1 MQRGTGRGAVDSRD
15 IFDIKGRV
23 AIVTAGAVGIGK
35 MISRGLAEAGAKV
48 VIAQR
53 RFELCDVLCGEYRE
67 KYGVEALPLKLD
79 VTKEREIVD
88 CVEQVIARF
97 GRIDILVN
105 NVGESIIKDTF
116 LTTLEEWNSIIALN
130 LTSMFLLCRE
140 AGRHMK
146 KQGSGKIIN
155 IASVLGMRASWR
167 EYRTP
172 GKTGELL
179 SYASSKAAIVNFSRD
194 LAANWA
200 VHNITVNSISPGW
213 FVTPVT
219 EGLVDDEVKDLLIP
233 RIPMKRPGVEDDMK
247 GVALFLA
254 SDASRYVT
262 GHNLVVDGGWSCWM

>member
-1 MQRGTGRGAVDSRD
+1 VDSSTL
-15 IFDIKGRV
+15 FDIKGRV

-35 MISRGLAEAGAKV
+35 MISQALAEAGANV
-48 VIAQR
+48 VVAQR
-53 RFELCDVLCGEYRE
+53 RFDLCDAVCADYRTRF
-67 KYGVEALPLKLD
+67 GVGALPVKLD
-79 VTKEREIVD
+79 VTKEPEIVA
-88 CVEQVIARF
+88 CVEKAVAEF

-116 LTTLEEWNSIIALN
+116 ATTLEEWNSVIALN

-146 KQGSGKIIN
+146 SRGSGKVIN

-167 EYRTP
+167 EYATP

-179 SYASSKAAIVNFSRD
+179 SYASSKAAIINFSRD

-219 EGLVDDEVKDLLIP
+219 ESLVDDELRNLLIP
-233 RIPMKRPGVEDDMK
+233 RIPLKRPGVEDDMK

>member
-1 MQRGTGRGAVDSRD
+1 VDSRN

-23 AIVTAGAVGIGK
+23 ALVTAGAVGIGK

-53 RFELCDVLCGEYRE
+53 RYELCDALCAEYRE

-88 CVEQVIARF
+88 CVERVMARF

-116 LTTLEEWNSIIALN
+116 STTLEEWNSIITLN

-140 AGRHMK
+140 VGKHMK
-146 KQGSGKIIN
+146 KQESGKIIN

-167 EYRTP
+167 EYGTP

-179 SYASSKAAIVNFSRD
+179 SYASSKAAVVNFSRD

-200 VHNITVNSISPGW
+200 RYNITVNSISPGW

-219 EGLVDDEVKDLLIP
+219 EGLVDDEVKNLLIP

-254 SDASRYVT
+254 SEASRYVT